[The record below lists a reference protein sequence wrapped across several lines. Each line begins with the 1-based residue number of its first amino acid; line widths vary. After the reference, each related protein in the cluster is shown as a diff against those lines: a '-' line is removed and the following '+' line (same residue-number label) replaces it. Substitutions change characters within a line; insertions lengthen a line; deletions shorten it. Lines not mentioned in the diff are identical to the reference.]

1 MIIFNPFK
9 LDWIYGSKRRIRD
22 SGQNINPMSDTYKIL
37 FLEDNSDDVELMLHE
52 LHEAKL
58 NFTSKHSSRKQEFI
72 RDFGDFH
79 PDVVLADYS
88 LASFNG
94 MQAFQFVKDKG
105 VQVPFILVTGAISE
119 KMALEFLKEGVDD
132 FILKSSFK
140 RLAAAIISVVS
151 KKRIEQENQRIGE
164 ELKKSHAELRSLVK
178 KHHVTREEERK
189 NIAREMHDELGQI
202 LTTLKIDVA
211 ILQKKVMN
219 GDVSKETSAE
229 FNSIKQTIDQITKSV
244 KRISYGLRP
253 ETIDDLGFLE
263 AIKIQCEEFEK
274 RNRIRCVT
282 SLPESLSLDKDLALE
297 LYRVIQESFT
307 NIIRHAK
314 ATRVNLKIKVEEGN
328 LLLEIHDN
336 GIGISEEET
345 VSSKS
350 LGLIGLRERVD
361 LLNGKFRI
369 MGHKNRGTYISVQ
382 TPIDHQTVSEY
393 DKSYNSR

>member
-1 MIIFNPFK
+1 MIIFNLFK
-9 LDWIYGSKRRIRD
+9 LDWIRRPKRRVD
-22 SGQNINPMSDTYKIL
+22 EEGQNINVMSDAYKIL
-37 FLEDNSDDVELMLHE
+37 FLEDNPDDVELMLHE
-52 LHEAKL
+52 LNQAKL
-58 NFTSKHSSRKQEFI
+58 NFVSKHSARKQEFI
-72 RDFGDFH
+72 TDFQNFH

-105 VQVPFILVTGAISE
+105 EEVPFILVTGAISE

-140 RLAAAIISVVS
+140 RLPTAVVNVIAKKTNEIE
-151 KKRIEQENQRIGE
+151 KKRIEA
-164 ELKKSHAELRSLVK
+164 ELKKSHAELKSLIK
-178 KHHVTREEERK
+178 KHQVTREEERK

-211 ILQKKVMN
+211 LVQKKVIN
-219 GDVSKETSAE
+219 GNVTKEISSE

-274 RNRIRCVT
+274 RNRVRCVA
-282 SLPESLSLDKDLALE
+282 SLPDSLTLDKDLSLE
-297 LYRVIQESFT
+297 LYRIIQEAFT

-314 ATRVNLKIKVEEGN
+314 ATRVNLKIRVEDEN
-328 LLLEIHDN
+328 LILEIHDN
-336 GIGISEEET
+336 GIGISDEA
-345 VSSKS
+345 VASSKS
-350 LGLIGLRERVD
+350 LGLIGLRERVN
-361 LLNGKFRI
+361 LLSGKFRI
-369 MGHKNRGTYISVQ
+369 MGHKNRGTYISVEA
-382 TPIDHQTVSEY
+382 PIVHHLTGEY
-393 DKSYNSR
+393 DKFDNRR